1 MCRQDATLGSCGWRH
16 VEVKLLVAFL
26 FSHQLGVYDASS
38 RRVPELAGAILHEES
53 LVDSFV
59 DDDQRDLRSLIVW
72 PVCLLQC
79 FFELRDFSIEDLLSL
94 SITDP
99 ISVDNEIGRKQVAVL
114 VLEGADGFLEG
125 LLHLGLDNLLALP
138 LDQVLAVVLTHGL
151 VDRCCET
158 HN

>member
-1 MCRQDATLGSCGWRH
+1 M
-16 VEVKLLVAFL
+16 
-26 FSHQLGVYDASS
+26 
-38 RRVPELAGAILHEES
+38 
-53 LVDSFV
+53 VDSFV